1 MAAVGVD
8 VAQVM
13 ESLGRRWWTLER
25 FGLTP
30 SKLGRRVLNRTEP
43 RVLCVS
49 VPKAGTHLL
58 ERAICLHPRLYR
70 KLLPTIRALNLDRHG
85 GLARIAGRLR
95 PGQVVAAHLH
105 FDDSYP
111 DVLRRSGVSSIFLI
125 RDPRDV
131 VVSEAH
137 YLSTNRDHR
146 LHELFARQPSFEDML
161 RLVIVGDDEHGVVGI
176 ARKLDRYGGWLAS
189 DALVVRFE
197 DLIGGDGG
205 GDDAAQASAIR
216 SVYAHLGLD
225 AGDRVVS
232 NVAARLFSSS
242 SPTFR
247 KGAIG
252 SWSTLFEQPEIRELF
267 EREAG
272 PFMGRYGYGA

>member
-1 MAAVGVD
+1 VV
-8 VAQVM
+8 
-13 ESLGRRWWTLER
+13 
-25 FGLTP
+25 
-30 SKLGRRVLNRTEP
+30 NRTEP

-70 KLLPTIRALNLDRHG
+70 KLLPTIRALNVERHG
-85 GLARIAGRLR
+85 GLERIARRLR

-105 FDDSYP
+105 FDPAYP
-111 DVLRRSGVSSIFLI
+111 AMLERAGVSTIFLI

-137 YLSTNRDHR
+137 YLSTNREHR
-146 LHELFARQPSFEDML
+146 LHGLFARQAGFVEAL
-161 RLVIVGDDEHGVVGI
+161 RLVIAGDEEHGVVGI
-176 ARKLDRYGGWLAS
+176 GRKLERYGGWLTGG
-189 DALVVRFE
+189 ALVVRFE
-197 DLIGGDGG
+197 DLIGQAGG
-205 GDDAAQASAIR
+205 GDAAAQLKAIR
-216 SVYAHLGLD
+216 SVFGHLGLETDD
-225 AGDRVVS
+225 AFAS
-232 NVAARLFSSS
+232 SVAGRLFSSS

-252 SWSTLFEQPEIRELF
+252 SWRPHFDDPDIRELF

-272 PFMGRYGYGA
+272 PHMAAYGYGLWDPPGATGSRT